1 MLAQTIRSSRLG
13 DPLHAFKLEEIDVPS
28 PAEGEVLIA
37 VMAAGINFNNV
48 WAARGVPIDVIAA
61 RRAQGSPHE
70 FHVGGS
76 DASGIVYAVGAGVAN
91 VKVGDEIVVH
101 PGYWNPQ
108 DPHVKAGKD
117 PMLAQSAQIW
127 GYNTNFGSFGQF
139 ALAYEHQIL
148 PKAKHL
154 SWELAAAPTL
164 VGTTAYR
171 MLHGWKGHEVE
182 SNDVVLVWGGSGGV
196 GSQAI
201 QIAKIAGAIP
211 IAVVS
216 DAGRGE
222 YCKSL
227 GAAGFIDRSEFTHW
241 GQPPHWTDEVGQKQ
255 WTAQARAFA
264 VNQGEVKGVRVGLLS
279 SKPPVTR
286 VVLDLK
292 SPQAYQLFPL
302 GKSVIVKLGGP
313 VGIAE
318 TPQAATPEVA
328 DAQVPAPAPEKKV
341 AVSYQDGMLSI
352 TSNKGSLADVL
363 NEVHL
368 QTGAD
373 IAIPAGAEQE
383 NVAVSLGPAPPRD
396 VVAKLLDGSHYNFI
410 IVGADGDISKIGRV
424 ILSLKG
430 AGNVPSQAQ
439 PAESEPEPVPVA
451 AMQPISPK

>member
-1 MLAQTIRSSRLG
+1 MIIDSVPIGSLPPIGVVPKRMLAQTIRSSRLG
-13 DPLHAFKLEEIDVPS
+13 DPLHAFKIEEIDVPS

-76 DASGIVYAVGAGVAN
+76 DASGIVYAVGAGVTN

-241 GQPPHWTDEVGQKQ
+241 GQPPHWTDEAGQKQ
-255 WTAQARAFA
+255 WTAQARAFGKKIWDILGERRSPRIIVEHPGEDTIPTSVFCCDAGGMVVICAGTTGYSA
-264 VNQGEVKGVRVGLLS
+264 VVDLRYHWVRQKRLQGSHGTNTEQAIAYNELVRAGKINPCLGEVRPFDQIG
-279 SKPPVTR
+279 
-286 VVLDLK
+286 
-292 SPQAYQLFPL
+292 QAHQDMLN
-302 GKSVIVKLGGP
+302 GK
-313 VGIAE
+313 
-318 TPQAATPEVA
+318 
-328 DAQVPAPAPEKKV
+328 
-341 AVSYQDGMLSI
+341 
-352 TSNKGSLADVL
+352 LAHGNTTIL
-363 NEVHL
+363 
-368 QTGAD
+368 
-373 IAIPAGAEQE
+373 
-383 NVAVSLGPAPPRD
+383 
-396 VVAKLLDGSHYNFI
+396 
-410 IVGADGDISKIGRV
+410 VGAARKALGIS
-424 ILSLKG
+424 L
-430 AGNVPSQAQ
+430 
-439 PAESEPEPVPVA
+439 
-451 AMQPISPK
+451 

>member
-1 MLAQTIRSSRLG
+1 MIIDSVPIGSLPPIGVVPKRMLAQTIRSSRLG
-13 DPLHAFKLEEIDVPS
+13 DPLHAFKIEEIDVPS

-76 DASGIVYAVGAGVAN
+76 DASGIVYAVGAGVTN

-241 GQPPHWTDEVGQKQ
+241 GQPPHWTDEAGQKQ
-255 WTAQARAFA
+255 WTAQARAFGKKIWDILGERRSPRIIVEHPGEDTIPTSIFCCDAGGMVVICAGTTGYSA
-264 VNQGEVKGVRVGLLS
+264 VVDLRYHWVRQKRLQGSHGTNTEQAIAYNELVRAGKINPCMGEVRPFDQIG
-279 SKPPVTR
+279 
-286 VVLDLK
+286 
-292 SPQAYQLFPL
+292 QAHQDMLN
-302 GKSVIVKLGGP
+302 GK
-313 VGIAE
+313 
-318 TPQAATPEVA
+318 
-328 DAQVPAPAPEKKV
+328 
-341 AVSYQDGMLSI
+341 
-352 TSNKGSLADVL
+352 LAHGNTTIL
-363 NEVHL
+363 
-368 QTGAD
+368 
-373 IAIPAGAEQE
+373 
-383 NVAVSLGPAPPRD
+383 
-396 VVAKLLDGSHYNFI
+396 
-410 IVGADGDISKIGRV
+410 VGAARKALGIS
-424 ILSLKG
+424 L
-430 AGNVPSQAQ
+430 
-439 PAESEPEPVPVA
+439 
-451 AMQPISPK
+451 